1 MAANARRAAL
11 KLKTYQA
18 WTMSEALAF
27 VKKDLGADAVI
38 LHTRTFERGGFFGFG
53 RKAVVEITAARAADM
68 PKGEQARGE
77 GEKGDTATSER
88 RGAPRGLKSA
98 TLAAPGSLVSSTSNA
113 SNASNG
119 SAAAGASLA
128 ARAAKHEVV
137 QFSAAARAYGAA
149 SEIGKV
155 GSAGL
160 TRSDAANAGGASG
173 ASVSPL
179 WNTGLHTG
187 MNTGMNPGVNTGMPL
202 DMDAE
207 REKTRR
213 LAQAMAIQLEKQTS
227 ERANA
232 ARNERATGAAARA
245 TGAAAHASESASK
258 PASAFGTPSS
268 ARIASPEIGVV
279 TTEPVGPAQRFVL
292 VPEVRTIG
300 ANSGGAGAT
309 VARLQTIAVP
319 APQIASA
326 SPVLASPVSTS
337 PVSTS
342 PVSTSPVS
350 TSASAT
356 ATRVDVVKAAS
367 HAAPSSVSRTADA
380 AEPAP
385 ATERRE
391 LDTISAFVGRFL
403 RDGSGEPLGTAVETK
418 PHASTTVTQSTQVT
432 RLPQTPRP
440 ATLEAAYAQLIEQEV
455 ARELADRILTKVEC
469 ELADA
474 IDAGATPSASA
485 VREAIEREIAALLPA
500 DSEDGFRFESAM
512 TAAQT
517 RAHSRGRESSAR
529 RIAFVGPTGVGK
541 TTTLAK
547 IAAQLSL
554 KRGLKVGIVAADTYR
569 IAAVDQLRTYAEI
582 LGIAVEVASSPTD
595 AARACERLG
604 DVDVILIDTAGRSQN
619 DRMKLSELRAFLA
632 AAEPDETHL
641 VLSATAGARTLA
653 REAESFGALGIDRLV
668 LTKLDEAASF
678 GTLISLV
685 ERLGTRVSFL
695 THGQEVPEHIE
706 TARGRRLASLVM
718 GSEVR

>member
-68 PKGEQARGE
+68 PKGEPARGE

-88 RGAPRGLKSA
+88 RGAPRGFKSA
-98 TLAAPGSLVSSTSNA
+98 TIAAPSSSVASTANA
-113 SNASNG
+113 SSG
-119 SAAAGASLA
+119 SAVPGASLA

-149 SEIGKV
+149 SEIGKA

-160 TRSDAANAGGASG
+160 TRGDAANAGSASA
-173 ASVSPL
+173 ASVSPIV
-179 WNTGLHTG
+179 
-187 MNTGMNPGVNTGMPL
+187 NTGMNAGMPL

-245 TGAAAHASESASK
+245 TGAAARAGESASK

-319 APQIASA
+319 APQIASVA
-326 SPVLASPVSTS
+326 PVSVSPVSASPVSA
-337 PVSTS
+337 
-342 PVSTSPVS
+342 
-350 TSASAT
+350 SASAT
-356 ATRVDVVKAAS
+356 ATRVDIVKAAS

-380 AEPAP
+380 AEPTP

-403 RDGSGEPLGTAVETK
+403 RDGSGEPQGTAVETK
-418 PHASTTVTQSTQVT
+418 PQASTAVTQSTQVT

-474 IDAGATPSASA
+474 IDAGATPSAST

-512 TAAQT
+512 VAART
-517 RAHSRGRESSAR
+517 RAHARGGESSAR

-641 VLSATAGARTLA
+641 VLSATAGARTLE

>member
-1 MAANARRAAL
+1 L

-68 PKGEQARGE
+68 PKGEQVLGE
-77 GEKGDTATSER
+77 GEKSDASTSER
-88 RGAPRGLKSA
+88 RGAPRVFKSA
-98 TLAAPGSLVSSTSNA
+98 TLAGPSASVASTG
-113 SNASNG
+113 NASNG
-119 SAAAGASLA
+119 SAAASTSLA
-128 ARAAKHEVV
+128 ARAAKNEVV
-137 QFSAAARAYGAA
+137 QLSAAARAYGAA
-149 SEIGKV
+149 SQTGN
-155 GSAGL
+155 AGVARSG
-160 TRSDAANAGGASG
+160 TRGNAANAGSASG
-173 ASVSPL
+173 ASVHS
-179 WNTGLHTG
+179 G
-187 MNTGMNPGVNTGMPL
+187 MHPVMNTGMPL

-245 TGAAAHASESASK
+245 TGAAARAGESASK
-258 PASAFGTPSS
+258 PASAFGTPSA
-268 ARIASPEIGVV
+268 ARITSPESGVV

-292 VPEVRTIG
+292 VPEVRVIG

-309 VARLQTIAVP
+309 VARLQTIVVP
-319 APQIASA
+319 ASQVASA
-326 SPVLASPVSTS
+326 STV
-337 PVSTS
+337 
-342 PVSTSPVS
+342 
-350 TSASAT
+350 SASSVSASEVSVSV
-356 ATRVDVVKAAS
+356 AAPHADVVPAAS
-367 HAAPSSVSRTADA
+367 HASQATVSRTADI
-380 AEPAP
+380 AEPTP

-403 RDGSGEPLGTAVETK
+403 HDGNSESRGASVETK
-418 PHASTTVTQSTQVT
+418 PHATGARATEQRLASAAAEKAPRASDTTRVALNASSHA
-432 RLPQTPRP
+432 RP

-455 ARELADRILTKVEC
+455 ARELADRILAKVES

-474 IDAGATPSASA
+474 IDAGATPSASI

-500 DSEDGFRFESAM
+500 DSEDGFRFESSM
-512 TAAQT
+512 RAAHT
-517 RAHSRGRESSAR
+517 RADGRGHAGSAR

>member
-68 PKGEQARGE
+68 PKGEPARGE

-88 RGAPRGLKSA
+88 RGAPRGFKSA
-98 TLAAPGSLVSSTSNA
+98 TLAAPSSSVASTANA
-113 SNASNG
+113 SSG
-119 SAAAGASLA
+119 SASTNTSIA

-149 SEIGKV
+149 SEIGKA
-155 GSAGL
+155 GSSGL
-160 TRSDAANAGGASG
+160 TRGDAANAGGASG
-173 ASVSPL
+173 ASVSPIV
-179 WNTGLHTG
+179 
-187 MNTGMNPGVNTGMPL
+187 NTGMNTGMPL

-213 LAQAMAIQLEKQTS
+213 LAQAMAIQLEKRTS

-245 TGAAAHASESASK
+245 TGAAARAGESASK

-319 APQIASA
+319 APQIASVA
-326 SPVLASPVSTS
+326 PVSASPVSAS
-337 PVSTS
+337 PVSAS
-342 PVSTSPVS
+342 PVSA
-350 TSASAT
+350 SASAT

-380 AEPAP
+380 AEPTP

-403 RDGSGEPLGTAVETK
+403 RDGSGEPQGTAVETK
-418 PHASTTVTQSTQVT
+418 PQASTTVTQSTQVT

-474 IDAGATPSASA
+474 IDAGATPSAST

-512 TAAQT
+512 VAAHT
-517 RAHSRGRESSAR
+517 RAHARGGESSAR

>member
-68 PKGEQARGE
+68 PKGEPARGE

-88 RGAPRGLKSA
+88 RGAPRGFKSA
-98 TLAAPGSLVSSTSNA
+98 TLAAPGSLVASTANA
-113 SNASNG
+113 SSG
-119 SAAAGASLA
+119 SASTNTSIA

-155 GSAGL
+155 GNAGS
-160 TRSDAANAGGASG
+160 TRGDAANAGSASA
-173 ASVSPL
+173 ASVSPIV
-179 WNTGLHTG
+179 
-187 MNTGMNPGVNTGMPL
+187 NTGMNTGMPL

-213 LAQAMAIQLEKQTS
+213 LAQAMAIQLEKRTS

-245 TGAAAHASESASK
+245 TGAAARATGAAARAGESASK

-319 APQIASA
+319 APQIASVAPVSA
-326 SPVLASPVSTS
+326 SPASASPVSAS
-337 PVSTS
+337 PVSA
-342 PVSTSPVS
+342 
-350 TSASAT
+350 SASAT

-380 AEPAP
+380 AEPTP

-403 RDGSGEPLGTAVETK
+403 RDGSGEPQGTAVETK
-418 PHASTTVTQSTQVT
+418 PQASTTVTQSTQVT

-474 IDAGATPSASA
+474 IDAGATPSAST

-512 TAAQT
+512 VAAHT
-517 RAHSRGRESSAR
+517 RAHARGGESSAR

-653 REAESFGALGIDRLV
+653 REAENFGALGIDRLV

>member
-1 MAANARRAAL
+1 L

-68 PKGEQARGE
+68 PKGEQVLGE
-77 GEKGDTATSER
+77 GEKSDASTSER
-88 RGAPRGLKSA
+88 RGAPRVFKSA
-98 TLAAPGSLVSSTSNA
+98 TLAGPSTSVA
-113 SNASNG
+113 STENASNG
-119 SAAAGASLA
+119 SAAASTSLA
-128 ARAAKHEVV
+128 ARAAKNEVV
-137 QFSAAARAYGAA
+137 QLSAAARAYGAA
-149 SEIGKV
+149 SQTGNAGVARSGTRGNAANV
-155 GSAGL
+155 GS
-160 TRSDAANAGGASG
+160 ASG
-173 ASVSPL
+173 ASVHS
-179 WNTGLHTG
+179 G
-187 MNTGMNPGVNTGMPL
+187 MHPVMNTGMPL

-245 TGAAAHASESASK
+245 TGAAARAGESASK
-258 PASAFGTPSS
+258 PASAFGTPSA
-268 ARIASPEIGVV
+268 ARITSPESGVV

-292 VPEVRTIG
+292 VPEVRVIG

-309 VARLQTIAVP
+309 VARLQTIVVP
-319 APQIASA
+319 ASQVASA
-326 SPVLASPVSTS
+326 STV
-337 PVSTS
+337 
-342 PVSTSPVS
+342 
-350 TSASAT
+350 SASSVSASEVSVSV
-356 ATRVDVVKAAS
+356 AAPHADVVPAAS
-367 HAAPSSVSRTADA
+367 HASHTTVSRTADI
-380 AEPAP
+380 AEPTP

-403 RDGSGEPLGTAVETK
+403 HDGNSESRGASVETK
-418 PHASTTVTQSTQVT
+418 PHATGARATEQRLASAAAEKAPRASETTRVALNASSHA
-432 RLPQTPRP
+432 RP

-455 ARELADRILTKVEC
+455 ARELADRILAKVES

-474 IDAGATPSASA
+474 IDAGATPSASI

-512 TAAQT
+512 RAAHT
-517 RAHSRGRESSAR
+517 RADGRGHAGSAR

-632 AAEPDETHL
+632 AAGPDETHL

>member
-1 MAANARRAAL
+1 L

-68 PKGEQARGE
+68 PKGEQVLGE
-77 GEKGDTATSER
+77 GEKSDASTSER
-88 RGAPRGLKSA
+88 RGAPRVFKSA
-98 TLAAPGSLVSSTSNA
+98 TLAGPSASVASTG
-113 SNASNG
+113 NASNG
-119 SAAAGASLA
+119 SAAASTSLA
-128 ARAAKHEVV
+128 ARAAKNEVV
-137 QFSAAARAYGAA
+137 QLSAAARAYGAA
-149 SEIGKV
+149 SQTGNAGVARSGTRGNAANV
-155 GSAGL
+155 GS
-160 TRSDAANAGGASG
+160 ASG
-173 ASVSPL
+173 ASVHS
-179 WNTGLHTG
+179 G
-187 MNTGMNPGVNTGMPL
+187 MHPVMNTGMPL

-245 TGAAAHASESASK
+245 TGAAARATGAAARAGESASK
-258 PASAFGTPSS
+258 PASAFGTPSA
-268 ARIASPEIGVV
+268 ARITSPESGVV

-292 VPEVRTIG
+292 VPEVRVIG

-309 VARLQTIAVP
+309 VARLQTIVVP
-319 APQIASA
+319 ASQVASA
-326 SPVLASPVSTS
+326 STV
-337 PVSTS
+337 
-342 PVSTSPVS
+342 
-350 TSASAT
+350 SASSVSASEVSVSV
-356 ATRVDVVKAAS
+356 AAPHADVVPAAS
-367 HAAPSSVSRTADA
+367 HASHTTVSRTADI
-380 AEPAP
+380 AEPTP

-403 RDGSGEPLGTAVETK
+403 HDGNGESRGASVETK
-418 PHASTTVTQSTQVT
+418 PHATGARATEQRLASAAAEKAPRASETTRVALNASSHA
-432 RLPQTPRP
+432 RP
-440 ATLEAAYAQLIEQEV
+440 ATLEAANAQLIEQEV
-455 ARELADRILTKVEC
+455 ARELADRILAKVES

-474 IDAGATPSASA
+474 IDAGATPSASI

-512 TAAQT
+512 RAAHT
-517 RAHSRGRESSAR
+517 RADGRGHAGSAR

-632 AAEPDETHL
+632 AAGPDETHL

>member
-1 MAANARRAAL
+1 M
-11 KLKTYQA
+11 
-18 WTMSEALAF
+18 
-27 VKKDLGADAVI
+27 
-38 LHTRTFERGGFFGFG
+38 
-53 RKAVVEITAARAADM
+53 
-68 PKGEQARGE
+68 
-77 GEKGDTATSER
+77 
-88 RGAPRGLKSA
+88 
-98 TLAAPGSLVSSTSNA
+98 
-113 SNASNG
+113 
-119 SAAAGASLA
+119 
-128 ARAAKHEVV
+128 
-137 QFSAAARAYGAA
+137 
-149 SEIGKV
+149 
-155 GSAGL
+155 
-160 TRSDAANAGGASG
+160 
-173 ASVSPL
+173 
-179 WNTGLHTG
+179 
-187 MNTGMNPGVNTGMPL
+187 NTGMPL

-232 ARNERATGAAARA
+232 ARNERATGAAARVTGAAARA
-245 TGAAAHASESASK
+245 TGAAARAGESASK

-319 APQIASA
+319 APQIASVA
-326 SPVLASPVSTS
+326 PVSASPVSAS
-337 PVSTS
+337 PVSAS
-342 PVSTSPVS
+342 PVSA
-350 TSASAT
+350 SASAT

-380 AEPAP
+380 AEPTP

-403 RDGSGEPLGTAVETK
+403 RDGSGEPQGTAVETK
-418 PHASTTVTQSTQVT
+418 PQASTTVTQSTQVT

-474 IDAGATPSASA
+474 IDAGATPSAST

-512 TAAQT
+512 VAAHT
-517 RAHSRGRESSAR
+517 RAHARGGESSAR

-653 REAESFGALGIDRLV
+653 REAENFGALGIDRLV

>member
-1 MAANARRAAL
+1 
-11 KLKTYQA
+11 
-18 WTMSEALAF
+18 MSEALAF

-68 PKGEQARGE
+68 PKGEQVLGE
-77 GEKGDTATSER
+77 GEKSDASTSER
-88 RGAPRGLKSA
+88 RGAPRVFKSA
-98 TLAAPGSLVSSTSNA
+98 TLAGPSTSVA
-113 SNASNG
+113 STENASNG
-119 SAAAGASLA
+119 SAAASTSLA
-128 ARAAKHEVV
+128 ARAAKNEVV
-137 QFSAAARAYGAA
+137 QLSAAARAYGAA
-149 SEIGKV
+149 SQTGNAGVARSGTRGNAANV
-155 GSAGL
+155 GS
-160 TRSDAANAGGASG
+160 ASG
-173 ASVSPL
+173 ASVHS
-179 WNTGLHTG
+179 G
-187 MNTGMNPGVNTGMPL
+187 MHPVMNTGMPL

-245 TGAAAHASESASK
+245 TGAAARATGAAARAGESASK
-258 PASAFGTPSS
+258 PASAFGTPSA
-268 ARIASPEIGVV
+268 ARITSPESGVV

-292 VPEVRTIG
+292 VPEVRVIG

-309 VARLQTIAVP
+309 VARLQTIVVP
-319 APQIASA
+319 ASQVASA
-326 SPVLASPVSTS
+326 STV
-337 PVSTS
+337 
-342 PVSTSPVS
+342 
-350 TSASAT
+350 SASSVSASEVSVSV
-356 ATRVDVVKAAS
+356 AAPHADVVPAAS
-367 HAAPSSVSRTADA
+367 HASQATVSRTADI
-380 AEPAP
+380 AEPTP

-403 RDGSGEPLGTAVETK
+403 HDGNSESRGASVETK
-418 PHASTTVTQSTQVT
+418 PHATGARATEQRLASAAAEKAPRASETTRVALNASSHA
-432 RLPQTPRP
+432 RP

-455 ARELADRILTKVEC
+455 ARELADRILAKVES

-474 IDAGATPSASA
+474 IDAGATPSASI

-512 TAAQT
+512 RAAHT
-517 RAHSRGRESSAR
+517 RADGRGHAGSAR

-632 AAEPDETHL
+632 AAGPDETHL

>member
-1 MAANARRAAL
+1 M

-77 GEKGDTATSER
+77 GEKADTATSER
-88 RGAPRGLKSA
+88 RGASRGFKSA
-98 TLAAPGSLVSSTSNA
+98 TLAAPGSLVATT

-179 WNTGLHTG
+179 LNTGLHTG

-245 TGAAAHASESASK
+245 TGAAARATGAAARASESASK

-342 PVSTSPVS
+342 PVSA
-350 TSASAT
+350 SASAT

-418 PHASTTVTQSTQVT
+418 PHASTTVTQSTQFT
-432 RLPQTPRP
+432 RLPQTARP

-517 RAHSRGRESSAR
+517 RAHSRGGESSAR

>member
-68 PKGEQARGE
+68 PKGEPARGE

-88 RGAPRGLKSA
+88 RGAPRGFKSA
-98 TLAAPGSLVSSTSNA
+98 TLAAPSSLVASTANA
-113 SNASNG
+113 SSG
-119 SAAAGASLA
+119 SAAPGASLA

-149 SEIGKV
+149 SEIGKA
-155 GSAGL
+155 GSSGL
-160 TRSDAANAGGASG
+160 TRGDAANAGSASA
-173 ASVSPL
+173 ASVSPIV
-179 WNTGLHTG
+179 
-187 MNTGMNPGVNTGMPL
+187 NTGMNTGMPL

-213 LAQAMAIQLEKQTS
+213 LAQAMAIQLEKRTS

-245 TGAAAHASESASK
+245 TGAAARATGAAARAGESASK

-319 APQIASA
+319 APQIASVA
-326 SPVLASPVSTS
+326 PVSASPVSAS
-337 PVSTS
+337 PVSAS
-342 PVSTSPVS
+342 PVSA
-350 TSASAT
+350 SASAT

-380 AEPAP
+380 AEPTP

-403 RDGSGEPLGTAVETK
+403 RDGSGEPQGTAVETK
-418 PHASTTVTQSTQVT
+418 PQASTTVTQSTQVT

-474 IDAGATPSASA
+474 IDAGATPSAST

-512 TAAQT
+512 VAAHT
-517 RAHSRGRESSAR
+517 RAHARGGESSAR

>member
-1 MAANARRAAL
+1 M

-68 PKGEQARGE
+68 PKGEQVLGE
-77 GEKGDTATSER
+77 GEKSDASTSER
-88 RGAPRGLKSA
+88 RGAPRVFKSA
-98 TLAAPGSLVSSTSNA
+98 TLAGPSASVASTG
-113 SNASNG
+113 NASNG
-119 SAAAGASLA
+119 SAAASTSLA
-128 ARAAKHEVV
+128 ARAAKNEVV
-137 QFSAAARAYGAA
+137 QLSAAARAYGAA
-149 SEIGKV
+149 SQTGNAGVARSGTRGNAANV
-155 GSAGL
+155 GS
-160 TRSDAANAGGASG
+160 ASG
-173 ASVSPL
+173 ASVHS
-179 WNTGLHTG
+179 G
-187 MNTGMNPGVNTGMPL
+187 MHPVMNTGMPL

-245 TGAAAHASESASK
+245 TGAAARATGAAARAGESASK
-258 PASAFGTPSS
+258 PASAFGTPSA
-268 ARIASPEIGVV
+268 ARITSPESGVV

-292 VPEVRTIG
+292 VPEVRVIG

-309 VARLQTIAVP
+309 VARLQTIVVP
-319 APQIASA
+319 ASQVASA
-326 SPVLASPVSTS
+326 STV
-337 PVSTS
+337 
-342 PVSTSPVS
+342 
-350 TSASAT
+350 SASSVSASEVSVSV
-356 ATRVDVVKAAS
+356 AAPHADVVPAAS
-367 HAAPSSVSRTADA
+367 HASHTTVSRTADI
-380 AEPAP
+380 AEPTP

-403 RDGSGEPLGTAVETK
+403 HDGNSESRGASVETK
-418 PHASTTVTQSTQVT
+418 PHATGARATEQRLASAAAEKAPRASETTRVALNASSHA
-432 RLPQTPRP
+432 RP

-455 ARELADRILTKVEC
+455 ARELADRILAKVES

-474 IDAGATPSASA
+474 IDAGATPSASI

-512 TAAQT
+512 RAAHT
-517 RAHSRGRESSAR
+517 RADGRGHGGSAR

-632 AAEPDETHL
+632 AAGPDETHL

>member
-68 PKGEQARGE
+68 PKGEPARGE

-88 RGAPRGLKSA
+88 RGAPRGFKSA
-98 TLAAPGSLVSSTSNA
+98 TLAAPGSLVASTANA
-113 SNASNG
+113 SSG
-119 SAAAGASLA
+119 SAAPGASLA

-155 GSAGL
+155 GNAGS
-160 TRSDAANAGGASG
+160 TRGDAANAGSASA
-173 ASVSPL
+173 ASVSPIV
-179 WNTGLHTG
+179 NTGI
-187 MNTGMNPGVNTGMPL
+187 NTGMPL

-232 ARNERATGAAARA
+232 ARNERATGAAARVTGAAARA
-245 TGAAAHASESASK
+245 TGAAARAGESASK

-319 APQIASA
+319 APQIASVA
-326 SPVLASPVSTS
+326 PVSASPVSAS
-337 PVSTS
+337 PVSAA
-342 PVSTSPVS
+342 PVSA
-350 TSASAT
+350 SASAT

-380 AEPAP
+380 AEPTP

-403 RDGSGEPLGTAVETK
+403 RDGSGEPQGTAVETK
-418 PHASTTVTQSTQVT
+418 PQASTTVTQSTQVT

-474 IDAGATPSASA
+474 IDAGATPSAST

-512 TAAQT
+512 VAAHT
-517 RAHSRGRESSAR
+517 RAHARGGESSAR

-653 REAESFGALGIDRLV
+653 REAENFGALGIDRLV

>member
-1 MAANARRAAL
+1 
-11 KLKTYQA
+11 
-18 WTMSEALAF
+18 MSEALAF

-68 PKGEQARGE
+68 PKGEQVLGE
-77 GEKGDTATSER
+77 GEKSDASTSER
-88 RGAPRGLKSA
+88 RGAPRVFKSA
-98 TLAAPGSLVSSTSNA
+98 TLAGPSASVASTG
-113 SNASNG
+113 NASNG
-119 SAAAGASLA
+119 SAAASTSLA
-128 ARAAKHEVV
+128 ARAAKNEVV
-137 QFSAAARAYGAA
+137 QLSAAARAYGAA
-149 SEIGKV
+149 SQTGNAGV
-155 GSAGL
+155 ARSGSRGN
-160 TRSDAANAGGASG
+160 AANAGSASG
-173 ASVSPL
+173 ASVHS
-179 WNTGLHTG
+179 G
-187 MNTGMNPGVNTGMPL
+187 MHPVMNTGMPL

-245 TGAAAHASESASK
+245 TGAAARATGAAARAGESASK
-258 PASAFGTPSS
+258 PASAFGTPSA
-268 ARIASPEIGVV
+268 ARITSPESGVV

-292 VPEVRTIG
+292 VPEVRVIG

-309 VARLQTIAVP
+309 VARLQTIVVP
-319 APQIASA
+319 ASQVASA
-326 SPVLASPVSTS
+326 STV
-337 PVSTS
+337 
-342 PVSTSPVS
+342 
-350 TSASAT
+350 SASSVSASEVSVSV
-356 ATRVDVVKAAS
+356 AAPHADVVPAAS
-367 HAAPSSVSRTADA
+367 HASHTTVSRTADI
-380 AEPAP
+380 AEPTP

-403 RDGSGEPLGTAVETK
+403 HDGNSESRGASVETK
-418 PHASTTVTQSTQVT
+418 PHATGARATEQRLASAAAEKAPRASETTRVALNASSHA
-432 RLPQTPRP
+432 RP

-455 ARELADRILTKVEC
+455 ARELADRILAKVES

-474 IDAGATPSASA
+474 IDAGATPSASI

-512 TAAQT
+512 RAAHT
-517 RAHSRGRESSAR
+517 RADGRGHAGSAR

-632 AAEPDETHL
+632 AAGPDETHL

-668 LTKLDEAASF
+668 LTKLDETASF

>member
-68 PKGEQARGE
+68 PKGEPARGE

-88 RGAPRGLKSA
+88 RGAPRGFKSA
-98 TLAAPGSLVSSTSNA
+98 TLAAPGSLVASTANA
-113 SNASNG
+113 SSG
-119 SAAAGASLA
+119 SAAPGASLA

-155 GSAGL
+155 GNAGS
-160 TRSDAANAGGASG
+160 TRGDAANAGSASA
-173 ASVSPL
+173 ASVSPIV
-179 WNTGLHTG
+179 
-187 MNTGMNPGVNTGMPL
+187 NTGMNTGMPL

-213 LAQAMAIQLEKQTS
+213 LAQAMAIQLEKRTS

-245 TGAAAHASESASK
+245 GESASK

-319 APQIASA
+319 APQIASVAPVSA
-326 SPVLASPVSTS
+326 SPASASHVSA
-337 PVSTS
+337 
-342 PVSTSPVS
+342 
-350 TSASAT
+350 SASAT

-380 AEPAP
+380 AEPTP

-403 RDGSGEPLGTAVETK
+403 RDGSGEPQGTAVETK
-418 PHASTTVTQSTQVT
+418 PQASTTVTQSTQVT

-474 IDAGATPSASA
+474 IDAGATPSAST

-512 TAAQT
+512 VAAHT
-517 RAHSRGRESSAR
+517 RAHARGGESSAR

>member
-1 MAANARRAAL
+1 
-11 KLKTYQA
+11 
-18 WTMSEALAF
+18 MSEALAF

-68 PKGEQARGE
+68 PKGEQVLGE
-77 GEKGDTATSER
+77 GEKSDASTSER
-88 RGAPRGLKSA
+88 RGAPRVFKSA
-98 TLAAPGSLVSSTSNA
+98 TLAGPSASVASTG
-113 SNASNG
+113 NASNG
-119 SAAAGASLA
+119 SAAASTSLA
-128 ARAAKHEVV
+128 ARAAKNEVV
-137 QFSAAARAYGAA
+137 QLSAAARAYGAA
-149 SEIGKV
+149 SQTGNAGVARSGTRGNAANV
-155 GSAGL
+155 GS
-160 TRSDAANAGGASG
+160 ASG
-173 ASVSPL
+173 ASVHS
-179 WNTGLHTG
+179 G
-187 MNTGMNPGVNTGMPL
+187 MHPVMNTGMPL

-245 TGAAAHASESASK
+245 TGAAARATGAAARAGESASK
-258 PASAFGTPSS
+258 PASAFGTPSA
-268 ARIASPEIGVV
+268 ARITSPESGVV

-292 VPEVRTIG
+292 VPEVRVIG

-309 VARLQTIAVP
+309 VARLQTIVVP
-319 APQIASA
+319 ASQVASA
-326 SPVLASPVSTS
+326 STV
-337 PVSTS
+337 
-342 PVSTSPVS
+342 
-350 TSASAT
+350 SASSVSASEVSVSV
-356 ATRVDVVKAAS
+356 AAPHADVVPAAS
-367 HAAPSSVSRTADA
+367 HASHTTVSRTADI
-380 AEPAP
+380 AEPTP

-403 RDGSGEPLGTAVETK
+403 HDGNGESRGASVETK
-418 PHASTTVTQSTQVT
+418 PHATGARATEQRLASAAAEKAPRASETTRVALNASSHA
-432 RLPQTPRP
+432 RP

-455 ARELADRILTKVEC
+455 ARELADRILAKVES

-474 IDAGATPSASA
+474 IDAGATPSASI

-512 TAAQT
+512 RAAHT
-517 RAHSRGRESSAR
+517 RADGRGHAGSAR

-632 AAEPDETHL
+632 AAGPDETHL

>member
-1 MAANARRAAL
+1 M

-68 PKGEQARGE
+68 PKGEPARGE
-77 GEKGDTATSER
+77 GEKSDTATSER
-88 RGAPRGLKSA
+88 RGGPRVFKTA
-98 TLAAPGSLVSSTSNA
+98 TLAAPSSPVAST

-119 SAAAGASLA
+119 SAAMSASLD
-128 ARAAKHEVV
+128 ARAAKNEVV
-137 QFSAAARAYGAA
+137 QLSAAARAYGAA
-149 SEIGKV
+149 SQSGN
-155 GSAGL
+155 AGNAGFN
-160 TRSDAANAGGASG
+160 RGAAANAGSTSG
-173 ASVSPL
+173 PRVSPI
-179 WNTGLHTG
+179 
-187 MNTGMNPGVNTGMPL
+187 MNTRVNTGVNTGMPL

-245 TGAAAHASESASK
+245 GESASK
-258 PASAFGTPSS
+258 PASAFGTPSA
-268 ARIASPEIGVV
+268 ARITSPESGVV

-309 VARLQTIAVP
+309 VARLQTIVVP
-319 APQIASA
+319 APQVASSSAVSA
-326 SPVLASPVSTS
+326 SSDAAAEASVSM
-337 PVSTS
+337 
-342 PVSTSPVS
+342 
-350 TSASAT
+350 AARH
-356 ATRVDVVKAAS
+356 ADVVPAAS
-367 HAAPSSVSRTADA
+367 HAPQATVSRA
-380 AEPAP
+380 AHIVEPTP

-403 RDGSGEPLGTAVETK
+403 HDGASESQGASVETK
-418 PHASTTVTQSTQVT
+418 PHATGTRATEQRPVSAAAETAPRTSETTRVTFNASS
-432 RLPQTPRP
+432 RARP

-455 ARELADRILTKVEC
+455 ARELADRILAKVES

-474 IDAGATPSASA
+474 IDAGATPSASI

-500 DSEDGFRFESAM
+500 DSEDGFRFESSM
-512 TAAQT
+512 RAAHT
-517 RAHSRGRESSAR
+517 RADGRGHAGSAR

>member
-68 PKGEQARGE
+68 PKGEPARGE

-88 RGAPRGLKSA
+88 RGAPRGFKSA
-98 TLAAPGSLVSSTSNA
+98 TLAAPGSLVASTANA
-113 SNASNG
+113 SSG
-119 SAAAGASLA
+119 SASTNTSIA

-155 GSAGL
+155 GNAGS
-160 TRSDAANAGGASG
+160 TRGDAANAGSASA
-173 ASVSPL
+173 ASVSPIV
-179 WNTGLHTG
+179 
-187 MNTGMNPGVNTGMPL
+187 NTGMNTGMPL

-232 ARNERATGAAARA
+232 ARNERATGAAARVTGAAARA
-245 TGAAAHASESASK
+245 TGAAARAGESASK

-319 APQIASA
+319 APQIASVA
-326 SPVLASPVSTS
+326 PVSASPVSAS
-337 PVSTS
+337 PVSAA
-342 PVSTSPVS
+342 PVSA
-350 TSASAT
+350 SASAT

-380 AEPAP
+380 AEPTP

-403 RDGSGEPLGTAVETK
+403 RDGSGEPQGTAVETK
-418 PHASTTVTQSTQVT
+418 PQASTTVTQSTQVT

-474 IDAGATPSASA
+474 IDAGATPSAST

-512 TAAQT
+512 VAAHT
-517 RAHSRGRESSAR
+517 RAHARGGESSAR

-653 REAESFGALGIDRLV
+653 REAENFGALGIDRLV

>member
-1 MAANARRAAL
+1 L

-68 PKGEQARGE
+68 PKGEQVLGE
-77 GEKGDTATSER
+77 GEKSDASTSER
-88 RGAPRGLKSA
+88 RGAPRVFKSA
-98 TLAAPGSLVSSTSNA
+98 TLAGPSASVASTG
-113 SNASNG
+113 NASNG
-119 SAAAGASLA
+119 SAAASTSLA
-128 ARAAKHEVV
+128 ARAAKNEVV
-137 QFSAAARAYGAA
+137 QLSAAARAYGAA
-149 SEIGKV
+149 SQTGNAGVARSGTRGNAANV
-155 GSAGL
+155 GS
-160 TRSDAANAGGASG
+160 ASG
-173 ASVSPL
+173 ASVHS
-179 WNTGLHTG
+179 G
-187 MNTGMNPGVNTGMPL
+187 MHPVMNTGMPL

-245 TGAAAHASESASK
+245 TGAAARATGAAARAGESASK
-258 PASAFGTPSS
+258 PASAFGTPSA
-268 ARIASPEIGVV
+268 ARITSPESGVV

-292 VPEVRTIG
+292 VPEVRVIG

-309 VARLQTIAVP
+309 VARLQTIVVP
-319 APQIASA
+319 ASQVASA
-326 SPVLASPVSTS
+326 STV
-337 PVSTS
+337 
-342 PVSTSPVS
+342 
-350 TSASAT
+350 SASSVSASEVSVSV
-356 ATRVDVVKAAS
+356 AAPHADVVPAAS
-367 HAAPSSVSRTADA
+367 HASHTTVSRTADI
-380 AEPAP
+380 AEPTP

-403 RDGSGEPLGTAVETK
+403 HDGNGESRGASVETK
-418 PHASTTVTQSTQVT
+418 PHATGARATEQRLASAAAEKAPRASETTRVALNASSHA
-432 RLPQTPRP
+432 RP

-455 ARELADRILTKVEC
+455 ARELADRILAKVES

-474 IDAGATPSASA
+474 IDAGATPSASI

-512 TAAQT
+512 RAAHT
-517 RAHSRGRESSAR
+517 RADGRGHAGSAR

-632 AAEPDETHL
+632 AAGPDETHL

>member
-1 MAANARRAAL
+1 M

-68 PKGEQARGE
+68 PKGEQVLGE
-77 GEKGDTATSER
+77 GEKSDASTSER
-88 RGAPRGLKSA
+88 RGAPRVFKSA
-98 TLAAPGSLVSSTSNA
+98 TLAGPSASVASTG
-113 SNASNG
+113 NASNG
-119 SAAAGASLA
+119 SAAASTSLA
-128 ARAAKHEVV
+128 ARAAKNEVV
-137 QFSAAARAYGAA
+137 QLSAAARAYGAA
-149 SEIGKV
+149 SQTGN
-155 GSAGL
+155 AGVARSG
-160 TRSDAANAGGASG
+160 TRGNAANAGSASG
-173 ASVSPL
+173 ASVHS
-179 WNTGLHTG
+179 G
-187 MNTGMNPGVNTGMPL
+187 MHPVMNTGMPL

-245 TGAAAHASESASK
+245 TGAAARAGESASK
-258 PASAFGTPSS
+258 PASAFGTPSA
-268 ARIASPEIGVV
+268 ARITSPESGVV

-292 VPEVRTIG
+292 VPEVRVIG

-309 VARLQTIAVP
+309 VARLQTIVVP
-319 APQIASA
+319 ASQVASA
-326 SPVLASPVSTS
+326 STV
-337 PVSTS
+337 
-342 PVSTSPVS
+342 
-350 TSASAT
+350 SASSVSASEVSVSV
-356 ATRVDVVKAAS
+356 AAPHADVVPAAS
-367 HAAPSSVSRTADA
+367 HASHTTVSRTADI
-380 AEPAP
+380 AEPTP

-403 RDGSGEPLGTAVETK
+403 HDGNGESRGASVETK
-418 PHASTTVTQSTQVT
+418 PHATGTRATEQRLASAAAEKAPRASETTRVALNASSHA
-432 RLPQTPRP
+432 RP

-455 ARELADRILTKVEC
+455 ARELADRILAKVES

-474 IDAGATPSASA
+474 IDAGATPSASI

-512 TAAQT
+512 RAAHT
-517 RAHSRGRESSAR
+517 RADGRGHAGSAR

-632 AAEPDETHL
+632 AAGPDETHL